1 MSSSPQGAPNAP
13 EYPAVHG
20 YPAAAPAQPYGQD
33 PVPPAYAPIPPARP
47 ERPGKAVSIVGI
59 VLGGLALLLSWV
71 PIINNLAAVLALV
84 GLVLGVVGL
93 VLAIRRRGPKA
104 LSIVALVLS
113 GLSVVIVVATQAFYG
128 AVLDEVSDSLDE
140 AAGTPVVSTPQAAA
154 PAAVEADATDASAA
168 DEPSSEAPAAQGAAP
183 ADGLALGEPGTVGR
197 YTVTVEAVDLDAT
210 DAVVAANTFNEAPE
224 NGRYATADLAVTYE
238 DGNRE
243 GMPLFDLDV
252 ELLGGDQRN
261 YATYECMASL
271 GDLSEQTDG
280 LRAGGSSSFRVC
292 FDIPDAAAQGASVRV
307 GDQLDFGSDPV
318 VWAVP

>member
-1 MSSSPQGAPNAP
+1 MSSSTQGAPNAP
-13 EYPAVHG
+13 EYPAVQG
-20 YPAAAPAQPYGQD
+20 YPATPPGQPYGQG
-33 PVPPAYAPIPPARP
+33 PIPPGYAPIPPVRP

-71 PIINNLAAVLALV
+71 PIINNLAAILALV
-84 GLVLGVVGL
+84 GLVLGIIGL
-93 VLAIRRRGPKA
+93 VQAIRRKGPKA
-104 LSIVALVLS
+104 LSVVALVLS
-113 GLSVVIVVATQAFYG
+113 GLSLVIVVATQAFYG

-140 AAGTPVVSTPQAAA
+140 AAGTPAVSTPEAAV
-154 PAAVEADATDASAA
+154 PAAVEAGATDGPSSAA
-168 DEPSSEAPAAQGAAP
+168 PAGQEAAP
-183 ADGLALGEPGTVGR
+183 ADGLALGESGTVGR

-210 DAVVAANTFNEAPE
+210 DAVVAANTFNDAPE

-238 DGNRE
+238 DGDRE

-280 LRAGGSSSFRVC
+280 LRAGGSSSYRVC
-292 FDIPDAAAQGASVRV
+292 FDIPDAAAKGASVRV
-307 GDQLDFGSDPV
+307 EDQLDFGSDPV